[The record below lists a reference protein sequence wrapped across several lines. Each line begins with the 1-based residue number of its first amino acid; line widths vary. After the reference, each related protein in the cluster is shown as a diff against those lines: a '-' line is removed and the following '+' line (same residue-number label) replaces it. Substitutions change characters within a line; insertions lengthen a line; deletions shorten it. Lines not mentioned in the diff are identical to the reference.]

1 MSMFLRILFSIITIA
16 LGLYGLISSNFDYQ
30 PLMILSLG
38 LTTLLIALEKFQ
50 EKRKLQGWFSL
61 GLFLFLLFVFTQSF
75 IV

>member
-1 MSMFLRILFSIITIA
+1 
-16 LGLYGLISSNFDYQ
+16 
-30 PLMILSLG
+30 MILSLG

-50 EKRKLQGWFSL
+50 KKRKLQGWFSL